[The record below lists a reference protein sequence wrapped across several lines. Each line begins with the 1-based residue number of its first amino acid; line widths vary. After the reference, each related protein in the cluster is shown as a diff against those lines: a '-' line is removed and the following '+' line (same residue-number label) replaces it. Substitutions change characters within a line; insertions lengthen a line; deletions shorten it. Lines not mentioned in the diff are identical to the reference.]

1 MIEVPSELL
10 EQGRILE
17 AKWICGQGG
26 IDLFARDEQG
36 PPLGEDVALHSA
48 GRAGGYAGVHGVQAA
63 AWAALAALTAF
74 TGSVIGVWL
83 AVVVAGSMHDHLLP
97 GVAVRAMLGLR
108 LEC

>member
-17 AKWICGQGG
+17 AEGVRGQGG

-36 PPLGEDVALHSA
+36 PPLGEDVALHAA
-48 GRAGGYAGVHGVQAA
+48 GCAGGYAGVHGVQAA
-63 AWAALAALTAF
+63 ALAALAAFAC
-74 TGSVIGVWL
+74 SVIGVWL
-83 AVVVAGSMHDHLLP
+83 SVVVAGSMHDHLLP
-97 GVAVRAMLGLR
+97 GGAVRAMPGLR

>member
-17 AKWICGQGG
+17 AKGICGQGG

-36 PPLGEDVALHSA
+36 PPLGEDVALHA
-48 GRAGGYAGVHGVQAA
+48 TGCAGGYAGGHGVQAV
-63 AWAALAALTAF
+63 AWAALAAF
-74 TGSVIGVWL
+74 TGSVVGVRL
-83 AVVVAGSMHDHLLP
+83 AVVVAGPMHDHLLP
-97 GVAVRAMLGLR
+97 GGAVRAMPGLR